1 MFKRI
6 MLGLVVLAIVA
17 AAVHYVNKRYFTA
30 EEEHVRAVIE
40 TVISHMESDNATWS
54 VMRIRDQ
61 LSDKYRHYGE
71 GSSRTVGKAF
81 AVRFVTGLKHRYV
94 GFEVEVHASSVSVAG
109 DTAQVEMIGRV
120 TAAPK
125 SNPQKRVEVMTERGR
140 NRVLIE
146 LAKEDGEWMIVGSQR
161 LSHELGEAS
170 EED

>member
-6 MLGLVVLAIVA
+6 MLGLVVLAIAA
-17 AAVHYVNKRYFTA
+17 AAVYFVNTRYFTP

-71 GSSRTVGKAF
+71 GSSTAIGKAF
-81 AVRFVTGLKHRYV
+81 AVRFITGLKHRYV
-94 GFEVEVHASSVSVAG
+94 GFEVDVHAMTVSVSG
-109 DTAQVEMIGRV
+109 DTAQVELIGRV

-125 SNPQKRVEVMTERGR
+125 SNPEKRVEVMTKRGR

-146 LAKEDGEWMIVGSQR
+146 LEKEDGDWMIVGSER

-170 EED
+170 DED

>member
-6 MLGLVVLAIVA
+6 MLGLLVLAIVA
-17 AAVHYVNKRYFTA
+17 AAIYYVNKRYFTA

-71 GSSRTVGKAF
+71 GSSTAIGKAL

-94 GFEVEVHASSVSVAG
+94 GFEAEVHAISVSVDG

-125 SNPQKRVEVMTERGR
+125 SNPEKRVEVMTERGK

-146 LAKEDGEWMIVGSQR
+146 LEKEDGDWMIVGSER